1 MDGSIGLF
9 LCDGCLCYGRVT
21 FFMAEMS
28 DYCENLVL
36 NHTLGTSDI
45 GSFVTQM
52 YLALHTAD
60 PTDVTGTGSA
70 NEVDVARQA
79 ISFGTA
85 SGTGGSVAS
94 TDAQSFT
101 SMPDVT
107 VTHIGIW
114 NHLSA
119 GELMYHTAVAAEKD
133 VDTGDTISV
142 AIGAVTVTLA

>member
-1 MDGSIGLF
+1 
-9 LCDGCLCYGRVT
+9 
-21 FFMAEMS
+21 MAEMS

-60 PTDVTGTGSA
+60 PVDAGSGA
-70 NEVDVARQA
+70 EVDVARQV
-79 ISFGTA
+79 ISFASA
-85 SGTGGSVAS
+85 SGTSGSVAS

-101 SMPDVT
+101 SMPGVT

-114 NHLSA
+114 NHISA
-119 GELMYHTAVAAEKD
+119 GQLMYHTAVTASKA
-133 VDTGDTISV
+133 VDAGDTVTV

>member
-1 MDGSIGLF
+1 
-9 LCDGCLCYGRVT
+9 
-21 FFMAEMS
+21 MAEMS

-60 PTDVTGTGSA
+60 PTDAGSGT
-70 NEVDVARQA
+70 EVDVARQA
-79 ISFGTA
+79 ISFATA

-94 TDAQSFT
+94 TDQQSFT
-101 SMPDVT
+101 SMPAGET

-114 NHLSA
+114 DHLSA
-119 GELMYHTAVAAEKD
+119 GNLMYHTAVAEAKP
-133 VDTGDTISV
+133 VLAGDTVTV